1 MAEYVYTM
9 SRVSKVVPP
18 KRQIL
23 KDISLSFFPGAKIGV
38 LGLNGSGK
46 STLLRIM
53 AGLDTD
59 IDGEARPQAGLKVG
73 YLPQEPVLDE
83 SKTVREIVEEAVSDV
98 AGALTRLDAVY
109 AAYAEEGADFDAL
122 AKEQGELEALIQ
134 AKDGHNLD
142 NALERAADALRLPE
156 WDAKVEFLS
165 GGERRRVAICRLL
178 LEKPDM
184 LLLDEPTNHLDAE
197 SVAWLEH
204 FLVDYSG
211 TVVAITHDRYFLD
224 NAAGWILELD
234 RGEGIP
240 WEGNYTSWL
249 EQKDDRLKQES
260 SKENARQKTI
270 EKELEWVRQN
280 PKGRQAKSKA
290 RMARFEELQNTD
302 HQKRNETNE
311 LFIPPG
317 ERLGDKVLEV
327 NNLTKSFGDRVLID
341 DLSFSMP
348 KGAIVGIIGANGAG
362 KSTLFKM
369 LSGTETPDSGTID
382 LGDTVKLASVDQ
394 FRDSMDDTKTVFQEI
409 SEGADIIKINNFEIP
424 ARAYCSRFNFRGND
438 QQKIIGDLSGGERNR
453 VHLAKL
459 LKTGGNVLLL
469 DEPTNDLDVETL
481 RALEEALLEFPG
493 CAMVISHDR
502 WFLDRIATHIL
513 DYRDEGQ
520 VNFFEGNY
528 TEYSDWIKKTLG
540 AQAAEPH
547 RIKYKRITK

>member
-9 SRVSKVVPP
+9 SRVSKIVPP

-59 IDGEARPQAGLKVG
+59 IDGEARPQAGLNVG

-134 AKDGHNLD
+134 AKDGHNLE

-156 WDAKVEFLS
+156 WDAQIEFLS

-249 EQKDDRLKQES
+249 EQKDDRLKQEA

-290 RMARFEELQNTD
+290 RMARFEEMTTGQY
-302 HQKRNETNE
+302 QKRNETNE

-327 NNLTKSFGDRVLID
+327 KNLTKSFGDRVLID

-348 KGAIVGIIGANGAG
+348 KGAIVGIVGANGAG

-369 LSGTETPDSGTID
+369 LSGAGRTHFESPALPTARAGIYRVRFLQNEVSSDDALTITYSVGPDRGRNHT
-382 LGDTVKLASVDQ
+382 LQLLAPSVNVGV
-394 FRDSMDDTKTVFQEI
+394 DSTTVFRWENITNATRYRVEFYTNGTTDFTSHRQIAAHDSPTATVQLRSFTLSRLPGHGQIWWRVVAFDNDGNAI
-409 SEGADIIKINNFEIP
+409 SA
-424 ARAYCSRFNFRGND
+424 S
-438 QQKIIGDLSGGERNR
+438 
-453 VHLAKL
+453 
-459 LKTGGNVLLL
+459 
-469 DEPTNDLDVETL
+469 
-481 RALEEALLEFPG
+481 PG
-493 CAMVISHDR
+493 R
-502 WFLDRIATHIL
+502 RL
-513 DYRDEGQ
+513 Q
-520 VNFFEGNY
+520 
-528 TEYSDWIKKTLG
+528 
-540 AQAAEPH
+540 
-547 RIKYKRITK
+547 